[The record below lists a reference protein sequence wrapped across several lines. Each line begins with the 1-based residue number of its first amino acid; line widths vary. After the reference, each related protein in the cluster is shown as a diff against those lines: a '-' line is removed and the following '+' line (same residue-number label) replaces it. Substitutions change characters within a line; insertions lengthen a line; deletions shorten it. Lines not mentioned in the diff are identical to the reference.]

1 MPSDFLVRAA
11 GERGGEGADNG
22 RLCRDNCR
30 GVIFRGGTLQPG
42 VEIDQLNPVARLIP
56 RPSSLL
62 PPHPFRAHTR
72 IRFNGEGD
80 GRRGGQKLAI
90 GRMCP
95 NENSIIG
102 SSAR

>member
-11 GERGGEGADNG
+11 GERGDEGADNG

-62 PPHPFRAHTR
+62 PPTLSART
-72 IRFNGEGD
+72 RFNGEGD

>member
-42 VEIDQLNPVARLIP
+42 AEIDQLNPVARLIP

-62 PPHPFRAHTR
+62 PPTLSARTR
-72 IRFNGEGD
+72 GFVLTGRGTGD
-80 GRRGGQKLAI
+80 GVDKSWPSGECV
-90 GRMCP
+90 RMK
-95 NENSIIG
+95 IL
-102 SSAR
+102 

>member
-42 VEIDQLNPVARLIP
+42 AEIDQLNPVARLP

-62 PPHPFRAHTR
+62 PPSFPRAHADS
-72 IRFNGEGD
+72 F
-80 GRRGGQKLAI
+80 
-90 GRMCP
+90 
-95 NENSIIG
+95 
-102 SSAR
+102 